1 MQNDPQE
8 NLLATAPIGRLLVKF
23 AVPCV
28 LSMLVSALYN
38 IVDQIFIGWGV
49 GYLGNAATNVV
60 YPFTV
65 VALALALL
73 IGDGCAA
80 LLSLSLGKG
89 DRETGSRCIGNGIFF
104 TVLIGIVLTILGF
117 ALEDSILVLFG
128 VTDGC
133 YAYAKDY
140 MDIILLGIP
149 FYVFASAMNGPIRAD
164 GAPGYAMFATV
175 IGAILNLIG
184 DPVAIFVLDL
194 GVKGAAA
201 ATVIGQV
208 VSCLV
213 TLAYFRRPKLFRL
226 AKADFRPRMR
236 LLGQTCRLSVCSLIT
251 QLSIVIIMSV
261 ANNLVGLYGPQSVY
275 GADIPLSAIGIVMKV
290 FAIVVSF
297 VVGIALGGQPVVG
310 YNFGAGNYRRV
321 FSVCRLILLAN
332 IVVGVIAMALFE
344 LCPLAIIHLFGSESA
359 LYNEYAVLCFRIFLG
374 GILLFCV
381 QRASSIF
388 LMSMGRAFAST
399 LLSVCRDVLFFVP
412 AIVLLAHLYG
422 VVGMLWAAVIS
433 DILSFLLTVVL
444 MLREYRR
451 IRKLETADARQAVPA
466 A

>member
-1 MQNDPQE
+1 MP
-8 NLLATAPIGRLLVKF
+8 PGGF
-23 AVPCV
+23 
-28 LSMLVSALYN
+28 
-38 IVDQIFIGWGV
+38 
-49 GYLGNAATNVV
+49 
-60 YPFTV
+60 
-65 VALALALL
+65 
-73 IGDGCAA
+73 
-80 LLSLSLGKG
+80 
-89 DRETGSRCIGNGIFF
+89 RCKSSCNGIFF

>member
-1 MQNDPQE
+1 
-8 NLLATAPIGRLLVKF
+8 
-23 AVPCV
+23 
-28 LSMLVSALYN
+28 
-38 IVDQIFIGWGV
+38 
-49 GYLGNAATNVV
+49 
-60 YPFTV
+60 
-65 VALALALL
+65 
-73 IGDGCAA
+73 
-80 LLSLSLGKG
+80 
-89 DRETGSRCIGNGIFF
+89 
-104 TVLIGIVLTILGF
+104 
-117 ALEDSILVLFG
+117 
-128 VTDGC
+128 
-133 YAYAKDY
+133 
-140 MDIILLGIP
+140 
-149 FYVFASAMNGPIRAD
+149 
-164 GAPGYAMFATV
+164 MF
-175 IGAILNLIG
+175 
-184 DPVAIFVLDL
+184 
-194 GVKGAAA
+194 
-201 ATVIGQV
+201 
-208 VSCLV
+208 
-213 TLAYFRRPKLFRL
+213 TLAYFRRPKLVRL
-226 AKADFRPRMR
+226 AKADCRPRMR
-236 LLGQTCRLSVCSLIT
+236 LLGPTCRLSVCSLIT

-451 IRKLETADARQAVPA
+451 IRKLETADTRQAVPA